1 MATSLA
7 NANPARNE
15 FFQQLKPTC
24 VSISQ
29 LAIRQQG
36 EVSSFKQLSE
46 LTGQLLGILN
56 DQVNRDVT
64 VFDEKLADYVF
75 FPLSHVFR
83 SHDQY
88 PKRLIEIATKC
99 LTIIIIHGWKSN
111 ISHQILQQLLILLT
125 FIVGGVPG
133 RKESRDLPEE
143 TELESL
149 RALTA
154 LITVAGTSAKAA
166 EALIEEKLVPTLG
179 HTITVLLECVTDGR
193 TPAIQLEA
201 LRTLGCFY
209 IGIKDHAALAS
220 FLPGIVSSLTKLL
233 AKPPREK
240 NRVLVGS
247 IESMKQ
253 VLVQVLGDFRTRG
266 ITARPTAHGSPD
278 TDQGGVLGP
287 AWLNATK
294 AQIKLALAT
303 VLKLRTHDSQVVRE
317 ALLTLCLGLLDECH
331 TSLDNCSSIL
341 VETAMIL
348 SPGDQTSSVIATS
361 LQDLA
366 IIYPEL
372 GETVKVTCYNWITS
386 LPRIIQSADEGKKE
400 AAVRNLMRGMSL
412 VSSLQLDSS
421 LLDESMAA
429 ALRDSVTSLVTE
441 AKSRKVSDQT
451 AADASW
457 YNQDV
462 MKAGDTSR
470 QYQSV
475 LLDQESQLGTRSAVL
490 ELLSNVG
497 PASQQ
502 TKLAA
507 EMLDCAR
514 FSTGDIQTSSFW
526 LSFELIKSAL
536 SRSDDLDDLLDFT
549 SLGSLSDGADLVF
562 QELYSFAVVLLDSH
576 TEMSEVDWRLEATAL
591 EVTSFA
597 ATRSREAFRPELID
611 VLYPITTFLG
621 TSIPQLRE
629 HAITT
634 LNILAVTCGYTSVS
648 ELIIENVDYMINSIS
663 LRLNTFDISP
673 ASTKVLIMMTRLT
686 GPRLLPYLDDVVAS
700 VFAALDNYHGY
711 PIFVES
717 LFSVLK
723 EIVNQGVKSD
733 KLLLEGR
740 KNGPESHRKVG
751 SDLVAIDDIVQLLER
766 RREREAA
773 ASAVDATLGNI
784 GGHPQ
789 SPWGG
794 GNGKAKEEAEEDE
807 GAAGNEVDQ
816 ERPPKTPTYTLL
828 ERITGLTQ
836 HYLTSP
842 SPTLRKSLLDLL
854 ATVSP
859 ALSGDEDSFL
869 PLVNAVWPVVVSRL
883 YDDEAFVTISACDAL
898 SILCTTAGD
907 FLGSRIKTEWCDG
920 LGKWCRRKKAEVA
933 RSRSK
938 GSTPR
943 ESAKPGQMTAS
954 TSQGVL
960 IPIRSGSDLLGH
972 QSTEVVSGST
982 SSSLGKFAQ
991 AAQIWDAVVRLLISI
1006 VSHVRL
1012 EAEVFDEFLELLTEV
1027 IIQDPEA
1034 RQALEAVNADAV
1046 WLVLYQQGHVEPLKT
1061 PQLEGFAFA
1070 PMAGLN

>member
-1 MATSLA
+1 MATSLV

-15 FFQQLKPTC
+15 FFQQLKPSC

-36 EVSSFKQLSE
+36 EASSFKRLSD
-46 LTGQLLGILN
+46 LTGELLDILN
-56 DQVNRDVT
+56 DQVNRDAT
-64 VFDEKLADYVF
+64 VFDEKLADYIF
-75 FPLSHVFR
+75 FPLSHIFR

-88 PKRLIEIATKC
+88 PKRLIEVAIKC
-99 LTIIIIHGWKSN
+99 LVIVIIHGWKSN
-111 ISHQILQQLLILLT
+111 ISSQILQQLLILFT

-133 RKESRDLPEE
+133 QAQSRDLPEE

-154 LITVAGTSAKAA
+154 LITVASTSAKAA
-166 EALIEEKLVPTLG
+166 EALTEEKLVPTLG
-179 HTITVLLECVTDGR
+179 HTITVILECVTDGR

-201 LRTLGCFY
+201 LRTLSCFY
-209 IGIKDHAALAS
+209 TGIRDQAALAS

-233 AKPPREK
+233 AKPSREK

-253 VLVQVLGDFRTRG
+253 VLVQVLGDVRTRS
-266 ITARPTAHGSPD
+266 IIARPTANDSSNTG
-278 TDQGGVLGP
+278 QGGVLSP

-303 VLKLRTHDSQVVRE
+303 VLKLRVHDSQDVHE
-317 ALLTLCLGLLDECH
+317 ALLKLCLGLLDECH
-331 TSLDNCSSIL
+331 NSLDNCSSVL

-348 SPGDQTSSVIATS
+348 SPIDQSSSIVATS

-372 GETVKVTCYNWITS
+372 RETVKATCYNWITS

-400 AAVRNLMRGMSL
+400 AVIRNLIRGMSL

-421 LLDESMAA
+421 LLDESIAA

-441 AKSRKVSDQT
+441 ARPGKVLDQAT
-451 AADASW
+451 ADASW

-462 MKAGDTSR
+462 VKAGDSSR

-475 LLDQESQLGTRSAVL
+475 LLNQESQSGTRLAVL
-490 ELLSNVG
+490 ELLSKVG

-507 EMLDCAR
+507 EMLDYAR
-514 FSTGDIQTSSFW
+514 DSTGDIQTSSFW
-526 LSFELIKSAL
+526 LSFELVKSAL
-536 SRSDDLDDLLDFT
+536 CRSSDLDDLLDFT
-549 SLGSLSDGADLVF
+549 SLSSPGDGADLVF
-562 QELYSFAVVLLDSH
+562 QELYSFAVLLLDSR
-576 TEMSEVDWRLEATAL
+576 SETSEADWKLEATAL

-597 ATRSREAFRPELID
+597 ASRSREAFRPELID

-621 TSIPQLRE
+621 SSNPQLRE

-634 LNILAVTCGYTSVS
+634 LNILAVSCGYTSVS

-711 PIFVES
+711 PVFVES

-740 KNGPESHRKVG
+740 RNGPESHRKVA
-751 SDLVAIDDIVQLLER
+751 SDLVTIDDIVQLLEK
-766 RREREAA
+766 RREREAT
-773 ASAVDATLGNI
+773 ASAVDATLGNVS
-784 GGHPQ
+784 GHPQ
-789 SPWGG
+789 TPWGS
-794 GNGKAKEEAEEDE
+794 GNGKNKEKIEDDE
-807 GAAGNEVDQ
+807 DAGGNEVDQ

-859 ALSGDEDSFL
+859 ALSGDADSFL

-883 YDDEAFVTISACDAL
+883 YDDEAFVIISACDAL

-907 FLGSRIKTEWCDG
+907 FLGSRIKTEWWDG
-920 LGKWCRRKKAEVA
+920 LGRWCRRKKVEAA
-933 RSRSK
+933 RSRGK

-943 ESAKPGQMTAS
+943 ENTRPGRVLAS
-954 TSQGVL
+954 GSQDLV

-972 QSTEVVSGST
+972 QSTEMTTGSAASG
-982 SSSLGKFAQ
+982 LGKFAQ
-991 AAQIWDAVVRLLISI
+991 AAQIWEAVVRLLISI

-1027 IIQDPEA
+1027 IIQSPEA

-1061 PQLEGFAFA
+1061 PQLEGFTFP
-1070 PMAGLN
+1070 PMAGLS

>member
-15 FFQQLKPTC
+15 FFQQLKPSC

-36 EVSSFKQLSE
+36 EASSIKRLSE
-46 LTGQLLGILN
+46 LAGELLGILN
-56 DQVNRDVT
+56 DQVNKDAT

-88 PKRLIEIATKC
+88 PKPLIEVAIKC

-111 ISHQILQQLLILLT
+111 ISPQILQQLLILLT

-133 RKESRDLPEE
+133 REESRDLPEE

-166 EALIEEKLVPTLG
+166 EALTEEKLIPTLG

-193 TPAIQLEA
+193 TPEIQLEA

-209 IGIKDHAALAS
+209 TGVKDHAALAS

-247 IESMKQ
+247 IGSMKQ
-253 VLVQVLGDFRTRG
+253 VVVQVLGDIRTRS
-266 ITARPTAHGSPD
+266 ITARPTANGSSN
-278 TDQGGVLGP
+278 TDQGGVLSP
-287 AWLNATK
+287 AWLTATK

-303 VLKLRTHDSQVVRE
+303 ILKLRAHDSQDVRE

-331 TSLDNCSSIL
+331 ISLDNCSSIL

-348 SPGDQTSSVIATS
+348 SPADQTPSVVATS

-421 LLDESMAA
+421 LLDESIAA

-441 AKSRKVSDQT
+441 AKPEKVLDQT
-451 AADASW
+451 ATDASW

-462 MKAGDTSR
+462 VKAGDTSR

-475 LLDQESQLGTRSAVL
+475 LLNQESQLGTRLAVL

-507 EMLDCAR
+507 EMLDYAR
-514 FSTGDIQTSSFW
+514 DSTGGIQTSSFW
-526 LSFELIKSAL
+526 LSFELVKSAL
-536 SRSDDLDDLLDFT
+536 SRSSDLDDLLDLT
-549 SLGSLSDGADLVF
+549 SLSSPSDGADLIF

-576 TEMSEVDWRLEATAL
+576 SEMSDVDWRLEATAL

-597 ATRSREAFRPELID
+597 ASRSREAFRPELID

-621 TSIPQLRE
+621 SSIPQLRE

-634 LNILAVTCGYTSVS
+634 LNILAVSCGYTSVS

-711 PIFVES
+711 PAFVES

-733 KLLLEGR
+733 TLLLEGR
-740 KNGPESHRKVG
+740 KNGPESHKKVE
-751 SDLVAIDDIVQLLER
+751 SDRVLIEDIVQLLEK
-766 RREREAA
+766 RRERETA
-773 ASAVDATLGNI
+773 ASAVDTTLGNA

-789 SPWGG
+789 APWGD
-794 GNGKAKEEAEEDE
+794 GNGKAKQDSEDGE
-807 GAAGNEVDQ
+807 DAAGNEDDQ

-828 ERITGLTQ
+828 ERIAGLTQ

-842 SPTLRKSLLDLL
+842 SATLRKSLLDLL

-883 YDDEAFVTISACDAL
+883 YDGEAFVTISACDAL

-907 FLGSRIKTEWCDG
+907 FLGSRIKTEWWDG
-920 LGKWCRRKKAEVA
+920 LGKWCRRKKVEAA
-933 RSRSK
+933 RFRSK
-938 GSTPR
+938 GSSPR
-943 ESAKPGQMTAS
+943 ESARPDQMIAS
-954 TSQGVL
+954 ASQEVL
-960 IPIRSGSDLLGH
+960 IPIRSGGDLLAH
-972 QSTEVVSGST
+972 QSTAITSGST
-982 SSSLGKFAQ
+982 FGGLGKFAQ

-1027 IIQDPEA
+1027 IIQDLEA

-1046 WLVLYQQGHVEPLKT
+1046 WLVLYQQGHIEPLKT

-1070 PMAGLN
+1070 PMTGLS

>member
-15 FFQQLKPTC
+15 FFQQLKPSC

-36 EVSSFKQLSE
+36 EASSFKRLSE
-46 LTGQLLGILN
+46 LTGELLGILN
-56 DQVNRDVT
+56 DQVNRDAT

-83 SHDQY
+83 NHDQY
-88 PKRLIEIATKC
+88 PKSLIEVAIKC

-111 ISHQILQQLLILLT
+111 ISPQILQQLLILLT

-133 RKESRDLPEE
+133 REDSRDLPEE

-166 EALIEEKLVPTLG
+166 EALTEEKLIPTLG

-193 TPAIQLEA
+193 TPEIQLEA

-209 IGIKDHAALAS
+209 TGVKDHAALAS

-247 IESMKQ
+247 IGSMKQ
-253 VLVQVLGDFRTRG
+253 VIVQVLGDIRTRS
-266 ITARPTAHGSPD
+266 ITARPTANGSSNA
-278 TDQGGVLGP
+278 DQGGVLSP
-287 AWLNATK
+287 AWLTATK

-303 VLKLRTHDSQVVRE
+303 ILKLRTHDSQDVRE

-331 TSLDNCSSIL
+331 ISLDNCSSIL

-348 SPGDQTSSVIATS
+348 SPADQTSSVVATS

-386 LPRIIQSADEGKKE
+386 LPRIIQYADEGKKE
-400 AAVRNLMRGMSL
+400 TAVRNLMRGMSL

-421 LLDESMAA
+421 LLDESIAA

-441 AKSRKVSDQT
+441 AKPEKVLDQT
-451 AADASW
+451 ATDASW
-457 YNQDV
+457 YNQDIV
-462 MKAGDTSR
+462 KAGDASR

-475 LLDQESQLGTRSAVL
+475 LLNQESQLGTRLAVL

-514 FSTGDIQTSSFW
+514 DSTGDIQTSSFW
-526 LSFELIKSAL
+526 LSFELVKSAL
-536 SRSDDLDDLLDFT
+536 SRSSDLDDLLDFT
-549 SLGSLSDGADLVF
+549 SLSSPSDGADLVF

-576 TEMSEVDWRLEATAL
+576 LEMSNVDWRLEATAL

-597 ATRSREAFRPELID
+597 ASRSREAFRPELID

-621 TSIPQLRE
+621 SSIPQLRE

-634 LNILAVTCGYTSVS
+634 LNILAVSCGYTSVS

-711 PIFVES
+711 PVFVES

-740 KNGPESHRKVG
+740 KNGPESHRKAA
-751 SDLVAIDDIVQLLER
+751 SDMVTIEDIVQLLEK

-773 ASAVDATLGNI
+773 ASAVDTTLGNA

-789 SPWGG
+789 APWGD
-794 GNGKAKEEAEEDE
+794 GNGKAKQDSEDDE
-807 GAAGNEVDQ
+807 DATGNKVDQ

-883 YDDEAFVTISACDAL
+883 YDAEAFVTISACDAL

-907 FLGSRIKTEWCDG
+907 FLGSRIKTEWWDG
-920 LGKWCRRKKAEVA
+920 LGKWCRRKKVEAA

-938 GSTPR
+938 GSSPR
-943 ESAKPGQMTAS
+943 ESARPGQMIAS
-954 TSQGVL
+954 ASQDVL
-960 IPIRSGSDLLGH
+960 IPIRTKGDLLAH
-972 QSTEVVSGST
+972 QSTETTSGST
-982 SSSLGKFAQ
+982 FSGLGKFAQ
-991 AAQIWDAVVRLLISI
+991 AAQIWDAVVRLLMSI

-1046 WLVLYQQGHVEPLKT
+1046 WLVLYQQGHIEPLKT

-1070 PMAGLN
+1070 PMTGLG

>member
-56 DQVNRDVT
+56 DQVNRDAT

-88 PKRLIEIATKC
+88 PKRLIEIAIKC

-233 AKPPREK
+233 SKPPREK

-253 VLVQVLGDFRTRG
+253 VLVQVLGDVRTRS
-266 ITARPTAHGSPD
+266 ITARPTAHGSSD
-278 TDQGGVLGP
+278 TGQGGVLGP

-348 SPGDQTSSVIATS
+348 SPADHTSSVIATS

-441 AKSRKVSDQT
+441 AKSVKVSDQT

-457 YNQDV
+457 YNQDI

-549 SLGSLSDGADLVF
+549 SLGSPSDGADLVF

-576 TEMSEVDWRLEATAL
+576 SEMSEVDWRLEATAL

-733 KLLLEGR
+733 KLLLKGR
-740 KNGPESHRKVG
+740 KNGPESHRKVA

-773 ASAVDATLGNI
+773 ASAVDATLGDI

-794 GNGKAKEEAEEDE
+794 VNGKAQEEAEEDE

-933 RSRSK
+933 RSRGK

-972 QSTEVVSGST
+972 QSTEVTSGST
-982 SSSLGKFAQ
+982 SSGLGKFAQ

>member
-1 MATSLA
+1 MATSSA

-56 DQVNRDVT
+56 DQVNRDAT
-64 VFDEKLADYVF
+64 IFDEKLADYVF

-88 PKRLIEIATKC
+88 PKRLIEIAIKC

-111 ISHQILQQLLILLT
+111 ISPQILQQLLILLT

-133 RKESRDLPEE
+133 QKESRDLPEE

-154 LITVAGTSAKAA
+154 LITVAGTSAKAT

-209 IGIKDHAALAS
+209 TGIKDHAALAS

-253 VLVQVLGDFRTRG
+253 VLVQVLGDVRTRS
-266 ITARPTAHGSPD
+266 ITARPTAHGSSD
-278 TDQGGVLGP
+278 TDQGRVLSP

-303 VLKLRTHDSQVVRE
+303 VLKLRTHDSQVLRE

-348 SPGDQTSSVIATS
+348 SPADQTSSVVATS

-441 AKSRKVSDQT
+441 AKSGKVSDQT
-451 AADASW
+451 ATDASW

-475 LLDQESQLGTRSAVL
+475 LLNQESQLGTRSAVL

-514 FSTGDIQTSSFW
+514 YSTGDIQTSSFW

-549 SLGSLSDGADLVF
+549 SLGSPSDGADLVF

-576 TEMSEVDWRLEATAL
+576 SEMPEIDWRLEATAL
-591 EVTSFA
+591 EVISFS

-621 TSIPQLRE
+621 SSISQLRE

-686 GPRLLPYLDDVVAS
+686 GPRLLPYLDDVVGS

-733 KLLLEGR
+733 RLLLEGR
-740 KNGPESHRKVG
+740 KNGPESHRKVA
-751 SDLVAIDDIVQLLER
+751 SDLVTIDDIVQLLER

-773 ASAVDATLGNI
+773 ASAVDATLGDI

-789 SPWGG
+789 SPWSGR
-794 GNGKAKEEAEEDE
+794 NGKAKQEAEEDE
-807 GAAGNEVDQ
+807 GAADNEVDQ
-816 ERPPKTPTYTLL
+816 ERPPKTPTYALL

-907 FLGSRIKTEWCDG
+907 FLGSRIKTEWWDG

-933 RSRSK
+933 RSRGK

-943 ESAKPGQMTAS
+943 ESAKPGQTTAS
-954 TSQGVL
+954 ASRGVL
-960 IPIRSGSDLLGH
+960 IPIRSGSDLLGQ
-972 QSTEVVSGST
+972 QSTDVTSGSI
-982 SSSLGKFAQ
+982 SSGLGKFAQ

-1012 EAEVFDEFLELLTEV
+1012 EAEVLDEFFELLTEV
-1027 IIQDPEA
+1027 IVQDPEA

-1046 WLVLYQQGHVEPLKT
+1046 WLVLYQQGHIEPLKT

-1070 PMAGLN
+1070 PMAGLS